1 LSTLIWVWLLYVSRL
16 PWNSIV
22 SPLLRL
28 MYCVSNR
35 INFVEEFLISIV
47 ILLLEDW
54 TDLVFPVYVGVVV
67 WAKKIR
73 IKIPRIERM
82 KNIFSSFILSGIQLH
97 LCL

>member
-1 LSTLIWVWLLYVSRL
+1 MSS
-16 PWNSIV
+16 
-22 SPLLRL
+22 LLRL

-35 INFVEEFLISIV
+35 ISSVEEFSISII

-54 TDLVFPVYVGVVV
+54 IDFIFPIYVGIIV
-67 WAKKIR
+67 WAKNIR
-73 IKIPRIERM
+73 IKIPKIERM